1 MKNLLRFAVSSLGV
15 AVVAV
20 LLAAAPAWATL
31 FVLSEWNNQAID
43 NSTAQVTVN
52 VTSTLTNTTLVV
64 TYQAGD
70 FPNTFLGFDQF
81 GYQSTVNCCE
91 VGSTAGWSFTSGG
104 NMDGFGNF
112 LRRGAVGGGTDT
124 TLTFILS
131 GLAPELDS
139 ASDFAA
145 HLRFAGANGGS
156 CSGFVGGTDIPTG
169 DTGSGCTGTTVAE
182 PAILTLAGFGF
193 VALGLVSR
201 RWRKQ

>member
-1 MKNLLRFAVSSLGV
+1 MKNLVRFAVSSLGV
-15 AVVAV
+15 AVVVV

-31 FVLSEWNNQAID
+31 FVLDQWNNLAID
-43 NSTAQVTVN
+43 NSTAQVTVD
-52 VTSTLTNTTLVV
+52 VTSSATNTTLVV
-64 TYQAGD
+64 TYQAGN
-70 FPNTFLGFDQF
+70 FPNTLLGIDQF

-91 VGSTAGWSFTSGG
+91 AGSTAGWSFTSGG

-112 LRRGAVGGGTDT
+112 LRQSAKAGGTDL

-145 HLRFAGANGGS
+145 HLRFVGANGGS

-182 PAILTLAGFGF
+182 PAVLSLAGFGF
-193 VALGLVSR
+193 VALSLVSR